1 VDRAHTRAPPC
12 PPLTLSPSL
21 LFPPL
26 SYPEECLPHKRL
38 VLQHLPLQLNFAYAE
53 PAPDA
58 ILSGGGRPKAG
69 HIVTVEHT
77 GLGDPSA
84 LLDALSLDQ
93 YIEFEK
99 HNMEHKAILMD
110 RLSHERG
117 YLVKMI
123 TVRDMTGLGYKQVGS
138 KGVAVM
144 TSVLK
149 MMQGAYPEVIENI
162 FIVNAPWVFSTLWRL
177 VKPFVAPRTI
187 EKVGA
192 VPIERG

>member
-1 VDRAHTRAPPC
+1 MRSSYMYR
-12 PPLTLSPSL
+12 L
-21 LFPPL
+21 LF
-26 SYPEECLPHKRL
+26 RFF
-38 VLQHLPLQLNFAYAE
+38 FALA
-53 PAPDA
+53 
-58 ILSGGGRPKAG
+58 
-69 HIVTVEHT
+69 
-77 GLGDPSA
+77 DPS
-84 LLDALSLDQ
+84 
-93 YIEFEK
+93 EFEK

-110 RLSHERG
+110 RLSRERG

-123 TVRDMTGLGYKQVGS
+123 AVRDMTGLGYKHVGS

-192 VPIERG
+192 LPAERGWWAVSMPRAHRRKRSLGALLGRAVCTGKPLCHTPCLMLCPASLTPWPFAD